1 MTRFVWC
8 TVWSSV
14 VIALGPVFSADS
26 SKSWDSFG
34 LVGRVRGVTESDLAD
49 NISPSEPKGT
59 PFHVRTAYFSA
70 DGKLLSFE
78 DCVSACDKTYF
89 VWQDGRLAEERQ
101 EFADA
106 LPQRTVKYVRDP
118 DGRLVEEQTQFGEN
132 LECTKR
138 FRQDASQVEES
149 EYCGGSLTS
158 RRVWK
163 HDEATGK
170 DQVCW
175 YTYSDD
181 KGELV
186 MTRYEE
192 RKVLLDDSTVRTE
205 QLFGDGTAV
214 TISDSNGRILQ
225 EVSDFEAAYH
235 RETHKYDESGREVER
250 AEWAR
255 DGTNINR
262 RTYVYVNDARGNW
275 IRRTELFGS
284 SAYSALVS
292 GEVTVR
298 AIDYY

>member
-1 MTRFVWC
+1 
-8 TVWSSV
+8 
-14 VIALGPVFSADS
+14 
-26 SKSWDSFG
+26 
-34 LVGRVRGVTESDLAD
+34 
-49 NISPSEPKGT
+49 
-59 PFHVRTAYFSA
+59 
-70 DGKLLSFE
+70 
-78 DCVSACDKTYF
+78 
-89 VWQDGRLAEERQ
+89 LAEERQ

-106 LPQRTVKYVRDP
+106 LPQRTLKYVRDP
-118 DGRLVEEQTQFGEN
+118 DGPLVEERTQSGEN

-158 RRVWK
+158 RREWK

-181 KGELV
+181 RGELLK
-186 MTRYEE
+186 TRYEE

-214 TISDSNGRILQ
+214 TIADSNGRILQ
-225 EVSDFEAAYH
+225 KVSDFEAAYH

-284 SAYSALVS
+284 SAYSALVE

-298 AIDYY
+298 AIGYY